1 MANKINNIQIML
13 LGAFCVVY
21 LLGLVVNAIQA
32 IAGTAQL
39 AVWHYPFLFGT
50 FCLVRDS
57 LSQNQKCAILIALKR
72 TRVAS
77 KHIIRKVAITMLC
90 TLRALRS
97 LPALFIESY
106 RSFRMEDSI

>member
-1 MANKINNIQIML
+1 MANKINNIQVLL

-57 LSQNQKCAILIALKR
+57 LSQNQKCAILIVLNHIR
-72 TRVAS
+72 NAS
-77 KHIIRKVAITMLC
+77 KQIIRKVAINMLC

-97 LPALFIESY
+97 LPALFLESY
-106 RSFRMEDSI
+106 RTYIEKEV